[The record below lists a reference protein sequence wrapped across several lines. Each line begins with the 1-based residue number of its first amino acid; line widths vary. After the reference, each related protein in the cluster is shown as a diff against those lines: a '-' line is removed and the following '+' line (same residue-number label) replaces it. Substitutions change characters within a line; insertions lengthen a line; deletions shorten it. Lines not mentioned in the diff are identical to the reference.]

1 MHCEGDCLLTVYQAK
16 NVIFRNPN
24 TAQGETEPTVRVKD
38 EYVCPRILRQVRIL
52 DREQQNANLDI
63 HSGSKDMS
71 IDGVWARRGVTVGSE
86 AEYHL

>member
-1 MHCEGDCLLTVYQAK
+1 MKGCLLTVYQAK

-24 TAQGETEPTVRVKD
+24 TAQGETEPTVRIKD
-38 EYVCPRILRQVRIL
+38 EYVCLRLVRQVRTL
-52 DREQQNANLDI
+52 DRQQNANREI